1 MPGYITGFAV
11 YTLAMTGILFLAFII
26 AKKCMIL
33 PNGRSKNNF
42 LQVENYMSLDAGKGL
57 YVVKAGRERFLIASS
72 RESCQFMTKLEEHS
86 FVEDVNKGIDSD
98 IKVSRDFIPALMPNI
113 DEELPKKD
121 IIKQFKGVF

>member
-33 PNGRSKNNF
+33 PNGKNRNNF

-57 YVVKAGRERFLIASS
+57 YVIKAGRERFLIASS

-86 FVEDVNKGIDSD
+86 FVEDVNKCIDND
-98 IKVSRDFIPALMPNI
+98 IKTSWSSIPDFKPNI
-113 DEELPKKD
+113 NGKLPKKD
-121 IIKQFKGVF
+121 IIKQLKGVF

>member
-72 RESCQFMTKLEEHS
+72 RESCQFMTKLEEHN

-98 IKVSRDFIPALMPNI
+98 IKTTWSSMPVLTPNI
-113 DEELPKKD
+113 SGELPKKN
-121 IIKQFKGVF
+121 IIKQLKGVF